1 MNLQKKMLQE
11 AKITERNS
19 NGENGDPEH
28 LSDED
33 HHREALAKPETMI
46 VSFPK
51 NSNSHFSK
59 YACISKYRMKIP
71 TNTKKEKIQAKLQ
84 VTKNQKN

>member
-33 HHREALAKPETMI
+33 REALAKPETMI
-46 VSFPK
+46 VSALLIY
-51 NSNSHFSK
+51 HIFSQ
-59 YACISKYRMKIP
+59 S
-71 TNTKKEKIQAKLQ
+71 
-84 VTKNQKN
+84 

>member
-33 HHREALAKPETMI
+33 REALAKPETMI
-46 VSFPK
+46 VSTLLIHPIFFNDLRKKLK
-51 NSNSHFSK
+51 NKESN
-59 YACISKYRMKIP
+59 
-71 TNTKKEKIQAKLQ
+71 
-84 VTKNQKN
+84 V

>member
-33 HHREALAKPETMI
+33 REALAKPETMI
-46 VSFPK
+46 VSALLRICMRKKLF
-51 NSNSHFSK
+51 FSLK
-59 YACISKYRMKIP
+59 KFLEVISP
-71 TNTKKEKIQAKLQ
+71 QS
-84 VTKNQKN
+84 

>member
-1 MNLQKKMLQE
+1 MLQE

-33 HHREALAKPETMI
+33 REAMAKPETMI
-46 VSFPK
+46 VSIIFGAK
-51 NSNSHFSK
+51 IQSLKKQKTILERKFESFSLDSARK
-59 YACISKYRMKIP
+59 LKVISKISS
-71 TNTKKEKIQAKLQ
+71 
-84 VTKNQKN
+84 

>member
-51 NSNSHFSK
+51 KFK
-59 YACISKYRMKIP
+59 FFFF
-71 TNTKKEKIQAKLQ
+71 KK
-84 VTKNQKN
+84 

>member
-1 MNLQKKMLQE
+1 MTSLMNLQKKMLQE
-11 AKITERNS
+11 AKLTERNS

-46 VSFPK
+46 VSF
-51 NSNSHFSK
+51 SN
-59 YACISKYRMKIP
+59 
-71 TNTKKEKIQAKLQ
+71 
-84 VTKNQKN
+84 